1 MTQLDPTA
9 VDPLDQDDGLELTLF
24 QHLNELRIRLT
35 WVAGGIVILTLFSFI
50 FAERLILYLMVPY
63 FNIFGEGSGLQILS
77 PTEGIETYFKVS
89 ILSGV
94 VLSMPLTLY
103 QLWIFISPGMTKRE
117 RRSVYIFIPSA
128 LLLFVIGLAF
138 SWFVLTP
145 AAVGFLATF
154 LTDVFNPEWQ
164 SQEYISFVLRM
175 LFWISLS
182 FQMPIIMYFVARA
195 GFVTSQ
201 SLRDQWRIAVV
212 GIAVLAAMI
221 TPSIDPVTMLLTMAP
236 LNVLYALSILL
247 AHYGYRNFEKRM
259 AIEDDNGGES
269 TS

>member
-1 MTQLDPTA
+1 MTNINPPL
-9 VDPLDQDDGLELTLF
+9 VDPNEEEGLELTLL

-35 WVAGGIVILTLFSFI
+35 WAVGGIVLFTIVSFI
-50 FAERLILYLMVPY
+50 FAEQLILYLMVPY
-63 FNIFGEGSGLQILS
+63 NNIFGAAGLQTLS

-89 ILSGV
+89 ILSGT
-94 VLSMPLTLY
+94 VLSMPFTLY
-103 QLWIFISPGMTKRE
+103 QVWLFISPGMTRQE
-117 RRSVYIFIPSA
+117 RRYVYIFIPSA
-128 LLLFVIGLAF
+128 LLLFGLGLAF
-138 SWFVLTP
+138 SWLILTP

-154 LTDVFNPEWQ
+154 LPEVFNPEWQ

-195 GFVTSQ
+195 GIITAK
-201 SLRDQWRIAVV
+201 SLREQWRFAVV

-236 LNVLYALSILL
+236 LNVLYGLSIIL
-247 AHYGYRNFEKRM
+247 AHFGYKHFEKSV
-259 AIEDDNGGES
+259 AIE
-269 TS
+269 

>member
-1 MTQLDPTA
+1 MTDLNSTTIN
-9 VDPLDQDDGLELTLF
+9 PLDQDEGLELTLL

-35 WVAGGIVILTLFSFI
+35 WVAGGIVVFTLISFI
-50 FAERLILYLMVPY
+50 FAEQMILYLMVPY

-89 ILSGV
+89 ILCGV

-103 QLWIFISPGMTKRE
+103 QLWLFISPGMTKRE

-128 LLLFVIGLAF
+128 LLLFAIGLAF

-195 GFVTSQ
+195 GLVTSQ

-236 LNVLYALSILL
+236 LNVLYGLSIVL
-247 AHYGYRNFEKRM
+247 AHYGYRNFEKRV
-259 AIEDDNGGES
+259 AIDEPDSGENS
-269 TS
+269 